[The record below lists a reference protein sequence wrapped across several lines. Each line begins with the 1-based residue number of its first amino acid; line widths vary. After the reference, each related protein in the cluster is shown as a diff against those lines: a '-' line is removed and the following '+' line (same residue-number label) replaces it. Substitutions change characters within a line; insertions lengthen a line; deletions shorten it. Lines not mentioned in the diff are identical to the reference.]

1 MLREIKE
8 TQKYVKGVRIGT
20 EKIHKFKENMHES
33 VKWKLSVIFY
43 NSGAAERKCLKRE
56 NSELTVH

>member
-1 MLREIKE
+1 
-8 TQKYVKGVRIGT
+8 
-20 EKIHKFKENMHES
+20 MHES